1 MILNNQEALRPL
13 LCAVDK
19 QRKKIYS
26 KFIQVKTLSF
36 IFGIVFWACV
46 ALLFYGAI
54 SDKVQFCFIA
64 FVSLFIFMSLQVMA
78 NTSLN
83 TICTNGKKL
92 LRKSVYPTLISSLD
106 GFSYVDLNSQD
117 TLNLFDKLVETNV
130 LGSITRIVCDDCI
143 RFDRKDTQFS
153 IYDMAADTVVCS
165 GRSSGRKVIFDG
177 ILVIAKC
184 HKSFNGITVIK
195 PKKLPD
201 IIQDSLTVFERVKL
215 EDPVFEKNF
224 NVYSTN
230 QIESRFLITTAFMQ
244 RLIKTEQKFKGNI
257 SCHFENGEIFIC
269 INDSKDRFEI
279 PMDKSLVDEKTLL
292 PVFEDLNEILELV
305 NTLKLEN
312 NTGL

>member
-1 MILNNQEALRPL
+1 METFADLKSL
-13 LCAVDK
+13 LCAVDE

-26 KFIQVKTLSF
+26 KFIQVKALSF
-36 IFGIVFWACV
+36 VFGILFWASV
-46 ALLFYGAI
+46 VLLFYGAI
-54 SDKVQFCFIA
+54 SNKVQLCFTA
-64 FVSLFIFMSLQVMA
+64 FWCAFIFVTLQVWA
-78 NTSLN
+78 NTSLGTLSLN
-83 TICTNGKKL
+83 SKKL
-92 LRKSVYPTLISSLD
+92 LKKSVYPTLISSLD

-117 TLNLFDKLVETNV
+117 TLKLFDKLVETNV

-143 RFDRKDTQFS
+143 RCCSKETPFT

-230 QIESRFLITTAFMQ
+230 QIESRFLITTAFME

-279 PMDKSLVDEKTLL
+279 PMDKSLTDEKTLL
-292 PVFEDLNEILELV
+292 PVFEDINAIIELV
-305 NTLKLEN
+305 ETLKLEDS
-312 NTGL
+312 TGL

>member
-1 MILNNQEALRPL
+1 MILNNQEDLRPL

-153 IYDMAADTVVCS
+153 IYDMAADTLVCA
-165 GRSSGRKVIFDG
+165 GRSSGRKTLFDG

-184 HKSFNGITVIK
+184 HKNFNSVTVIK
-195 PKKLPD
+195 PKNLPD
-201 IIQDSLTVFERVKL
+201 FVHDSFTAFERVKL

-230 QIESRFLITTAFMQ
+230 QIEARFLITTAFME
-244 RLIKTEQKFKGNI
+244 RLIKIEQKFKGHI
-257 SCHFENGEIFIC
+257 SCHFEKGEIFIC

-279 PMDKSLVDEKTLL
+279 PMDKPLTDEKALL
-292 PVFEDLNEILELV
+292 PIFEDINAIRQLV
-305 NTLKLEN
+305 ETLKLEDS
-312 NTGL
+312 TGL